1 MQKFVEKTKWSIF
14 YFLDRLS
21 KLVSGNPRVTVE
33 HRIHNYAES
42 AEYLW
47 VFCSTIG
54 ELNACRPFLD
64 HLHSK
69 SQRLVLLTDRDCY
82 KESYLKHFPN
92 SVIVELT
99 GEIDD
104 CQYLC
109 ERLPPSLLVVCEI
122 PCTLHDAPCRFSYS
136 LLRAVKNR
144 NRPAY
149 LINGWLYGYQP
160 SSRMDA
166 IEKIL
171 FDHDY
176 LSSFDKITVQTEAV
190 KDSLVAKG
198 IDPVRVSVTGNMKF
212 DSILNERPPLVDPVS
227 TAIVDSLLNSGR
239 PVLVAGCI
247 TDIAEFSEL
256 FQVLID
262 LKSKYS
268 GLIAVFA
275 PRHPENQELMSDIR
289 NMLDDSGLAFR
300 YKSGMDN
307 ADIDNIDLILLDTIG
322 ELKAFFYCGD
332 LCYMGKNHNI
342 LEPLSFGKPV
352 FTINGWESTYPS
364 YPVYRIAAENGIIRC
379 SENYAAMGK
388 LMAQELEGY
397 MNIEIGNI
405 TQALTGM
412 RGATNRNVNF
422 LGFQRSADSAI

>member
-1 MQKFVEKTKWSIF
+1 
-14 YFLDRLS
+14 
-21 KLVSGNPRVTVE
+21 
-33 HRIHNYAES
+33 
-42 AEYLW
+42 
-47 VFCSTIG
+47 
-54 ELNACRPFLD
+54 
-64 HLHSK
+64 
-69 SQRLVLLTDRDCY
+69 
-82 KESYLKHFPN
+82 
-92 SVIVELT
+92 
-99 GEIDD
+99 
-104 CQYLC
+104 
-109 ERLPPSLLVVCEI
+109 
-122 PCTLHDAPCRFSYS
+122 
-136 LLRAVKNR
+136 
-144 NRPAY
+144 
-149 LINGWLYGYQP
+149 
-160 SSRMDA
+160 MDA

-307 ADIDNIDLILLDTIG
+307 ADIDNIDLIVLDTIG

-379 SENYAAMGK
+379 SEGCDK
-388 LMAQELEGY
+388 P
-397 MNIEIGNI
+397 
-405 TQALTGM
+405 
-412 RGATNRNVNF
+412 
-422 LGFQRSADSAI
+422 